1 MKVKEYY
8 EDLESERLESYL
20 RAENELLTDELNSLC
35 DEIADFVE
43 NINSNWPPYIAARIR
58 ERYKR

>member
-8 EDLESERLESYL
+8 EDLESEYL

>member
-8 EDLESERLESYL
+8 EDLESEYL

-58 ERYKR
+58 EKYKR